1 MDYRIGRLN
10 KYATQY
16 YSILNTLG
24 DRTDQENR
32 VNFTLEL

>member
-1 MDYRIGRLN
+1 MDYPIGRPN
-10 KYATQY
+10 KHATQY

-24 DRTDQENR
+24 NPTDQENR

>member
-1 MDYRIGRLN
+1 MDYPTGLVN
-10 KYATQY
+10 KYTTQH

-24 DRTDQENR
+24 NPTNQENR